1 MNNKRG
7 QFSIVNFGVF
17 IIVFLI
23 TAAFFPVISSF
34 IGLVTSN
41 SDVPESGK
49 TLFGLIP
56 AFIAATLIA
65 SLFAYASSRKE

>member
-1 MNNKRG
+1 MKNRG
-7 QFSIVNFGVF
+7 QFSVVNFGVF

-34 IGLVTSN
+34 IALVTN
-41 SDVPESGK
+41 SADVPSSGK
-49 TLFGLIP
+49 TIFGLIP

-65 SLFAYASSRKE
+65 SLFAYASSRRE